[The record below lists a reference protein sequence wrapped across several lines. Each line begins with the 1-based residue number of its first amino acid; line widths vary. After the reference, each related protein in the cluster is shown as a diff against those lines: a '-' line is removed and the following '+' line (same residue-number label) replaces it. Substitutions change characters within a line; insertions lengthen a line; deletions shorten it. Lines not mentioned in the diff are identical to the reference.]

1 MNISLKE
8 SRANEY
14 SLNARINSRS
24 NEGANVRMGNVMN
37 LR

>member
-1 MNISLKE
+1 MNISLNG

-14 SLNARINSRS
+14 SLNVRINSRS

>member
-1 MNISLKE
+1 MNISLNG

-14 SLNARINSRS
+14 YLNVRVNLRS
-24 NEGANVRMGNVMN
+24 NEGANARMGNVMN